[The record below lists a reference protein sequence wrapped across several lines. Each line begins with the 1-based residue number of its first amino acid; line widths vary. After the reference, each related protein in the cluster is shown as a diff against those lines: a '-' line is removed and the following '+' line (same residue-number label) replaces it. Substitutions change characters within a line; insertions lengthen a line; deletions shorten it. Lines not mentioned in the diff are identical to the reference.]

1 MVLKYAFYSSML
13 KPVNTIKDVTFMD
26 DTIKVTPQT
35 GNLEQKDKEK
45 RDKGREGN
53 NSIMR

>member
-1 MVLKYAFYSSML
+1 MVLRNAFYSSML

-35 GNLEQKDKEK
+35 GNLEQKGTKTKIYGHDFFCF
-45 RDKGREGN
+45 
-53 NSIMR
+53 